1 MSLLDTASLIVTPNG
16 YKGGVT
22 TGKLYSV
29 KPTNGDGD
37 MVVTRN
43 TTSTRVNSAG
53 LIQSVAFNAPRL
65 DYTNASC
72 PSILV
77 EPQRT
82 NNFTNSQNI
91 SGWFAPAENV
101 TLTSNTT
108 DTISPDGTNNASKI
122 TIGSGSPKRSFQ
134 ITNSVAGVGTFSAYV
149 KAGTSNEITL
159 LTTSGSINILY
170 NLSTLAITAVN
181 GTGTITSVGNGW
193 YRITATN
200 TLIAVE
206 VLQVVYT
213 NTAGQTIYI
222 WGFQVEA
229 GSTATSYIP
238 TTTIPITRNADSIIK
253 TGITNLIGQT
263 EGTIFVDV
271 NFEAES
277 FAKYYLTLGTS
288 SAFNICILAK
298 ANNKIGMEV
307 WNSSL
312 QVNAQSTS
320 TYTTNQRLKI
330 AMTYKLNDFKLYVN
344 GVPQATASGTVPAIG
359 AVILGSTTSS
369 LFQATDGIN
378 LASIFK
384 TALTPDQCIDLTN

>member
-43 TTSTRVNSAG
+43 TTSTRVNSSG
-53 LIQSVAFNAPRL
+53 FIQSVAFNAPRI

-108 DTISPDGTNNASKI
+108 DTLSPDGTNNASKI

-159 LTTSGSINILY
+159 LTTSGSINIVY
-170 NLSTLAITAVN
+170 NLSTLAITATN

-238 TTTIPITRNADSIIK
+238 TTTIPLVRNADSIIK

-263 EGTIFVDV
+263 EGTLFVDV
-271 NFEAES
+271 I
-277 FAKYYLTLGTS
+277 GTK
-288 SAFNICILAK
+288 NILAS
-298 ANNKIGMEV
+298 NKFI
-307 WNSSL
+307 L
-312 QVNAQSTS
+312 QISGSKSIHIAFYASVINIVSNPIDISVGFTPNVN
-320 TYTTNQRLKI
+320 YKI
-330 AMTYKLNDFKLYVN
+330 AVVYSNAVTNNFKVYVN
-344 GVPQATASGTVPAIG
+344 GVPTHTLSTYTGGTFSFLGVGQRTSGIDP
-359 AVILGSTTSS
+359 LNSN
-369 LFQATDGIN
+369 IN
-378 LASIFK
+378 SVQLYK
-384 TALTPDQCIDLTN
+384 TALTNDQCIDLTT